1 MMPDALPVATTILSG
16 ICTLGVGMTLAY
28 IKDIKQNLEKLNG
41 HVFRHE
47 ASLSRLDEHVNALE
61 SKADLA
67 HSRLDAIKGRG

>member
-1 MMPDALPVATTILSG
+1 MPDALPVATTILSG

-47 ASLSRLDEHVNALE
+47 ADLSRLDEHMTSLE
-61 SKADLA
+61 HKADLA
-67 HSRLDAIKGRG
+67 HARIDSVKGKG